1 MLTRFLPKQKPYDT
15 ERIKILL
22 VGNNPIELSGIY
34 EQLTALKDKMVDVY
48 VSFNEKEVLKNI
60 SNIKPQCI
68 IVDDN
73 YGTKSS
79 QKLIRT
85 IRKIRNRFFYLTLLK
100 TSNTNSIMGFN
111 DYFMKEGVTADR
123 LYNSFKK
130 GLLFKNR
137 ISKSNIPA

>member
-1 MLTRFLPKQKPYDT
+1 MLTRFLHKQKPYDT

-34 EQLTALKDKMVDVY
+34 EQLTALKDKMVEVY

-60 SNIKPQCI
+60 SSIKPQCI

-73 YGTKSS
+73 YGKKRS
-79 QKLIRT
+79 QKLIQR
-85 IRKIRNRFFYLTLLK
+85 IRKIRNSFFYLTLLK
-100 TSNTNSIMGFN
+100 TSNTDSIMGFN
-111 DYFMKEGVTADR
+111 DYFMKDGVTADR

-130 GLLFKNR
+130 GILFKTR
-137 ISKSNIPA
+137 ISKNSIPA